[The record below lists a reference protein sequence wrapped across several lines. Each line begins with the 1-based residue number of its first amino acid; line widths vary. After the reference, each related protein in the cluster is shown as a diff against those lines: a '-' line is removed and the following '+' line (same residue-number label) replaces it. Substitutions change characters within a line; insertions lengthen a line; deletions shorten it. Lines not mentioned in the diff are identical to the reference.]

1 MIPAFDDPTSMVEL
15 PGHVTIWQRN
25 RKGASSMQKGL
36 RNGVAL
42 FFNSPGLKIQSIQ
55 ETGANQPNH
64 LPPNSASKMSA
75 QPYDTRDQVS
85 STEPLGNTPY
95 PNYSRQAGSRRQPDT
110 PEGNQGT
117 DGSFTQEA

>member
-1 MIPAFDDPTSMVEL
+1 MAEKQEGNQLHAEGDKEW
-15 PGHVTIWQRN
+15 G
-25 RKGASSMQKGL
+25 GL
-36 RNGVAL
+36 D

-75 QPYDTRDQVS
+75 QPYDTRDQAS
-85 STEPLGNTPY
+85 GTKPLGGTPY